1 MTSSSTIATIA
12 EPYAQ
17 ALLAIAKGKDLA
29 AKFGEDAGTIRDT
42 LAGSDALTQALDN
55 PFVAPEV
62 KKEILQ
68 RIFGDAIDPYFANF
82 LKLLVD
88 RKRVALLDAIC
99 AKYQDLLRQ
108 LTNTALVK
116 VTTAVE
122 LNDAQRATVIE
133 KAIAMSGAAQV
144 DLETTIDAD
153 ILGGVI
159 IQVGSQ
165 TVDASLRG
173 QLRRI
178 ALSLNAA

>member
-17 ALLAIAKGKDLA
+17 ALLSIAKGNDRA
-29 AKFGEDAGTIRDT
+29 QKFGEDAATIRAA
-42 LAGSDALTQALDN
+42 LKGSSDLVQALDN
-55 PFVAPEV
+55 PFVAGEV
-62 KKEILQ
+62 KKEILKQ
-68 RIFGDAIDPYFANF
+68 VFGGIDPYFANF

-88 RKRVALLDAIC
+88 RKRVSLLDAIC

-122 LNDAQRATVIE
+122 LTEAQRATVIE

-144 DLETTIDAD
+144 ELETEIDGD